1 MFFRYINLFGDEIT
15 DLILEGINEVRAGNK
30 TPEELEDRMAEQIE
44 IDYQSGQIFFKHQ
57 NEMKYPLFYL
67 SGRSRGIGTPPV
79 MELGQTPFMG
89 WALKNG
95 SFNTD
100 TWSPDQLKKL
110 RGDLAKQAKESAERY
125 RKAQEKSDAE
135 DSEE

>member
-1 MFFRYINLFGDEIT
+1 
-15 DLILEGINEVRAGNK
+15 
-30 TPEELEDRMAEQIE
+30 
-44 IDYQSGQIFFKHQ
+44 
-57 NEMKYPLFYL
+57 
-67 SGRSRGIGTPPV
+67 
-79 MELGQTPFMG
+79 MG

-125 RKAQEKSDAE
+125 QKAQEKSDAE